1 MRIRYLSYITLAVGA
16 AFLVL
21 ATAAFPLSTVV
32 WLAFGVGI
40 GMLVVSLGIA
50 VRYRENTPS
59 LVVGVSIAAVS
70 AWMVMASQAYS
81 PATVDNLT
89 FASALVIGALTL
101 VGLTAHELSAERV
114 VQSGAVLPEERESV
128 DGPRAAAA

>member
-1 MRIRYLSYITLAVGA
+1 MRIRYLSYISLAVGA

-21 ATAAFPLSTVV
+21 ATAAFPHSTVV
-32 WLAFGVGI
+32 WLAFGIGI
-40 GMLVVSLGIA
+40 AMLVVSLGIA
-50 VRYRENTPS
+50 VRYREHTPS
-59 LVVGVSIAAVS
+59 FVVGLSIAAVS
-70 AWMVMASQAYS
+70 AWMIVASQAYA
-81 PATVDNLT
+81 PGAVDNIT

-114 VQSGAVLPEERESV
+114 VHSLAVLPQERESA

>member
-1 MRIRYLSYITLAVGA
+1 MRIRYLSYLSLAVGA

-21 ATAAFPLSTVV
+21 ATAAFPHSTVV

-40 GMLVVSLGIA
+40 AMLVVSLGI
-50 VRYRENTPS
+50 VRYREHTPFVGCWS
-59 LVVGVSIAAVS
+59 FDRGGPLV
-70 AWMVMASQAYS
+70 ASQAYA
-81 PATVDNLT
+81 PGTVDNIT

-114 VQSGAVLPEERESV
+114 VHSLAVLPEERESA